1 MTDNK
6 YSQTSASVL
15 VVDDEFYTREAL
27 LALLGTEGYRLLLA
41 EDGIQA
47 LEILENTAVDIVLLD
62 IMMPGMDGYQVCRH
76 IRNTPSL
83 AELPVVMVTALDDRE
98 SRLKGLMVGADDF
111 LSKPYDSDELRARV
125 RTITRLN
132 RYRRLMEQSQHLAY
146 LQDYDPLTDLPNR
159 NLLEA
164 TLEMSLK
171 HARRVRNSLAVL
183 QIDLNS
189 MDRIQATLGQQ
200 ACDNIL
206 KDAAMRLSSHVQQRD
221 MIAHFGENRFV
232 LLHESHKPVKEVA
245 NLAQSIHVEL
255 LKPFQVSD
263 QEVFIHG
270 SIGISLFPADGDSPE
285 VLLKHA
291 ATASRRARKQGENR
305 YEFFAVEM
313 NVAALER
320 LQLES
325 QLRRAL
331 ERGELRLYYQPKLS
345 VKDGVICGMEALVRW
360 EHPVRGLIAPGQFIG
375 LAEETGLIEPI
386 GEWVLLEAC
395 RQGREWLDKG
405 YQNIRIAVNVSSR
418 QFRLPNLVQDV
429 RLALLNSKLEP
440 GVIELELTES
450 LLMPFGQDGN
460 NNVLNILNELRDAG
474 VYLSIDDFGTGY
486 SSLSYLH
493 RFPVDALKVDRSF
506 IQEILSNDDDATITT
521 TIIDLAHNLR
531 LKVIAEGVEEQEQLD
546 WLRRRECDEVQGYL
560 FSPPVPAP
568 MLEQCW
574 LRKTQHE
581 ALVELEGGS

>member
-1 MTDNK
+1 MTDIKSPQSNA
-6 YSQTSASVL
+6 TVL
-15 VVDDEFYTREAL
+15 IVDDEFFTREAL
-27 LALLGTEGYRLLLA
+27 VALLGTEDYRLLIA
-41 EDGIQA
+41 EDGIKA
-47 LEILENTAVDIVLLD
+47 LEILENTSVDLVLLD
-62 IMMPGMDGYQVCRH
+62 VMMPGMDGYQVCRH
-76 IRNTPSL
+76 IRNTPNL
-83 AELPVVMVTALDDRE
+83 AEMPVVIVTALDDRE

-132 RYRRLMEQSQHLAY
+132 RYRRLVEQSEHLAY
-146 LQDYDPLTDLPNR
+146 LRDYDPLTELPNR

-164 TLEMSLK
+164 TLDLSLK
-171 HARRVRNSLAVL
+171 HAQRVRNSLAVL
-183 QIDLNS
+183 HVDLNS
-189 MDRIQATLGQQ
+189 LDRIQATLGQQ
-200 ACDNIL
+200 ACDHIL
-206 KDAAMRLSSHVQQRD
+206 KDVAMRLASHVQQRD
-221 MIAHFGENRFV
+221 MISHFGENRFV
-232 LLHESHKPVKEVA
+232 ILHESHQPVKEVA
-245 NLAQSIHVEL
+245 NLAQSLHVEL
-255 LKPFQVSD
+255 LKPFQVAE

-270 SIGISLFPADGDSPE
+270 SIGISLFPADGDCPE
-285 VLLKHA
+285 TLLKHA

-331 ERGELRLYYQPKLS
+331 ERGELRLFYQPKIS

-360 EHPVRGLIAPGQFIG
+360 EHPVRGLVVPGQFIG

-386 GEWVLLEAC
+386 GEWVLSEAC

-405 YQNIRIAVNVSSR
+405 YKNIRIAVNVSSR

-429 RLALLNSKLEP
+429 RQALLDSKLDS

-450 LLMPFGQDGN
+450 LLLPVGDQGKKS
-460 NNVLNILNELRDAG
+460 VLEILNELKEAG

-506 IQEILSNDDDATITT
+506 IQDILSDDYDATITT

-546 WLRRRECDEVQGYL
+546 WLRERHCDEVQGYL
-560 FSPPVPAP
+560 FSPPVPAD

-574 LRKTQHE
+574 LRKVPSE
-581 ALVELEGGS
+581 E